1 MSNAQQLALW
11 KAPKSERKIS
21 LDDFLYEC
29 EQRAI
34 EREKIERNGGNVAL
48 QERFCDCPELLL
60 NGKRLPCPP
69 RLRVLSKTIR
79 VCPAGRCAGRCK
91 LIEQRKR
98 FLEARQHLD
107 ASLCCGNG
115 RAGRATV
122 KERRT
127 IRLKLQI

>member
-34 EREKIERNGGNVAL
+34 EREKIERNGGNVGL
-48 QERFCDCPELLL
+48 PERFCDCPELLL

-69 RLRVLSKTIR
+69 RLRVFWEKIR
-79 VCPAGRCAGRCK
+79 ACPAGRCACRW
-91 LIEQRKR
+91 QRIQKPKKV
-98 FLEARQHLD
+98 L
-107 ASLCCGNG
+107 G
-115 RAGRATV
+115 
-122 KERRT
+122 
-127 IRLKLQI
+127 